1 MKQIEVVEI
10 CVRVC
15 MLVCVV
21 LCCVCSVHWVEMMKL
36 YAMNEDGADTHSYYT
51 VAYRILS
58 EVGECDIIIMCIK
71 TNICHFIA
79 YNWQP
84 MCDVEM

>member
-1 MKQIEVVEI
+1 MPSTMKQIEVVEI

-51 VAYRILS
+51 VAYS
-58 EVGECDIIIMCIK
+58 MYGYSCV
-71 TNICHFIA
+71 NFI
-79 YNWQP
+79 
-84 MCDVEM
+84 